1 MPLTADDQTML
12 TDRLLQ
18 DLQTDLAGPHG
29 PGQLA
34 TMAQVLDSLGLGM
47 CLFDGADRT
56 VLWNLAF
63 LRFFPEHASHIR
75 PGEHYSNNLRRF
87 YAARLTLE
95 ERPYL
100 DRHVRDGL
108 QRHQAQTRPFVFRH
122 LGRNLRVA
130 SLPLPDGG
138 RVRVWQDLPDAVR
151 PGGDVNLP
159 PQAADLFDHMADG
172 AMVLDQDGRITA
184 VNDECAAL
192 YGLASASQAAG
203 RTFADIIRRA
213 WEDCLETVPNP
224 ALLDARLA
232 AFMDNARFAGAAFE
246 VELPGDRWRRVIERR
261 HASGTSYLSH
271 ADITVQKR
279 QQRELAEA
287 GQRARDG
294 EERYRLLAEH
304 SGDIIISL
312 GWDGRMHF
320 VSPAITRVL
329 GWTAEEVAGH
339 ALDRLVHAADLQAFR
354 QAAQDGEA
362 AVLTCRLQPRQGGP
376 VWMEAHLRPVGHP
389 VGPSPAQPVRAICSF
404 REATERIAAEAAL
417 RTANAKLAAL
427 AGTDELTGI
436 ANRRAFGQRL
446 AEYATRASSLE
457 VMPSE
462 PPADAALSL
471 LLIDIDHFKRVNDD
485 HGHPSGDACLRM
497 VARTIEGALRRA
509 GDLAARYGGE
519 EFVVVLPGADADGA
533 RAVAEA
539 ICTAVAAD
547 RSQDCTRDTPVTV
560 SIGTASIWL
569 GAPGGLNTGVLL
581 RAADAALYQAKR
593 LGRNRVEAGTLP

>member
-1 MPLTADDQTML
+1 LPLTADDQTML

-569 GAPGGLNTGVLL
+569 GAPGGLDTGVLL

>member
-1 MPLTADDQTML
+1 ML

-569 GAPGGLNTGVLL
+569 GAPGGLDTGVLL